1 MQGIPKIPAAV
12 AASVRPYTESRS
24 ATFSSWH
31 PQRREMLITT
41 RFGET
46 PQVHL
51 VRTPGGARRQLTF
64 FPERA
69 ISPGFPP
76 AGGGD
81 FFVFTQD
88 IGGGEFFQNYRYDLS
103 TGRVTLLTDGKS
115 RNGSVV
121 WSRSGDR
128 IAYTSTRRNGNDTDL
143 YAENPADPSSDR
155 LVAELSGGGWQP
167 LDWSPDGRRIL
178 VVEGISVNE
187 TYLWLIDAATGQ
199 KTPLTP
205 RGGKTLVAYDEARFF
220 PDGKSIAATTDAG
233 SEFLRLMRLDL
244 ASGRWEPL
252 TSEIAWSVDIFDL
265 SRDGKRLA
273 FVTNEDGSSVIRV
286 RDLAFEEG
294 DGRPGLGM
302 GTVGSLEWHANG
314 QDLGFTFSDSRESRR
329 RLFLRR
335 RLGQGRAV
343 DRERARRA

>member
-1 MQGIPKIPAAV
+1 MRALALCLAAALLPFATAGAQTGEVVPNENLVVQGIPKIPAAV

-31 PQRREMLITT
+31 PHRREMLITT

-128 IAYTSTRRNGNDTDL
+128 IAYASTRRNGNDTDL
-143 YAENPADPSSDR
+143 YAENPADPNSDR

-187 TYLWLIDAATGQ
+187 YLPLADRRGDGAEDAADAARR
-199 KTPLTP
+199 KDP
-205 RGGKTLVAYDEARFF
+205 RR
-220 PDGKSIAATTDAG
+220 
-233 SEFLRLMRLDL
+233 
-244 ASGRWEPL
+244 
-252 TSEIAWSVDIFDL
+252 
-265 SRDGKRLA
+265 
-273 FVTNEDGSSVIRV
+273 
-286 RDLAFEEG
+286 
-294 DGRPGLGM
+294 
-302 GTVGSLEWHANG
+302 
-314 QDLGFTFSDSRESRR
+314 
-329 RLFLRR
+329 LRR
-335 RLGQGRAV
+335 RAILSGRQV
-343 DRERARRA
+343 DRGDDRRGLGIPAPHAARPRVGAVGAPDVGDVLERRQLRPVARRASAWRSSRTRTVRA